1 MLTYLSRVPTQG
13 ANFRAAVAHLTDGIV
28 KRSETLGCK
37 VERESVCA
45 RPLVQYL
52 ACVDRVLQAIAAK
65 DLQSLPNV
73 PVLQTVTNFISSA
86 TNPIALS
93 KMPDGYM
100 PWF

>member
-1 MLTYLSRVPTQG
+1 MTYLARMPGQT
-13 ANFRAAVAHLTDGIV
+13 ANFRAAVALLTDGVV

-37 VERESVCA
+37 AERESV
-45 RPLVQYL
+45 RITLVDYKL
-52 ACVDRVLQAIAAK
+52 AWADHVFKAITAK
-65 DLQSLPNV
+65 DPQSLPNV